1 MTLIPPGREIERFGL
16 EVKID
21 WPATVNPTS
30 CAFPLVLACPLLQ
43 VALELDF
50 TAVAA
55 TRPFSRFTSASVDCD

>member
-1 MTLIPPGREIERFGL
+1 M
-16 EVKID
+16 D

-30 CAFPLVLACPLLQ
+30 CAFPLVLACPPLH

-55 TRPFSRFTSASVDCD
+55 TRPFNKFTSASVDCD